1 MQLYFY
7 LHTHW
12 DREWYWNFG
21 SYRSELVEVIDRVCS
36 QLENGEISTFMLDG
50 QTSLLADAFE
60 IRPQLKERVKKLALA
75 GKITV
80 GPWFVLADQL
90 LVGGESLIRNLAL
103 GLAESKE
110 YGGATRVGYCP
121 DTFGHSYDL
130 PRILKGFGI
139 DNAVVWRGVPPLPE
153 GGNGPLF
160 NWRSA
165 DGSEV
170 LALQLNR
177 GYYQTGFHEGVDTP
191 ALANYLRKFADTGI
205 AAPGV
210 IEPIGA
216 VLVPVGGDHILPPQ
230 NFKRQLSAALE
241 LMGADYKGR
250 EITLAAFM
258 ESLTESATR
267 TRLEPIFMVQNEL
280 RDNRAAGINERAY
293 LLDGVLSSRLY
304 LKRDNR
310 LAEQRLVSV
319 AEPISALFWLQ
330 DFAPYPA
337 QELSHCW
344 RTLMLNHPHDSICGC
359 SVDEVHRE
367 MQVRTTSL
375 HAALTTILRKG
386 EESFAR
392 ANAAG
397 ENGNAHLRY
406 ALSNS
411 KLLDPANKKTTLAV
425 FNGSSVMHDQV
436 LEVEVAVP
444 LEELGELLPDG
455 AGAGLKAMQVKSVQN
470 SLEAFAGLGGVPV
483 FKNVARYSGYLPVS
497 QLQPFAL
504 NLFTPGALLPLPES
518 KASRSVAN
526 EIAIQNEFYHLK
538 YKLEDL
544 VVLVKGSGEK
554 YKLGHHF
561 IMRNDAGDTYTF
573 DPVVTQP
580 IKNAKLLEVKVGQTG
595 PLVSSLLA
603 TYEISI
609 PERVEQDGWLTRP
622 VGELTNVPDAPLIP
636 RFVPSKREIV
646 HKIECEILL
655 TAGSPIVKFK
665 TKFFNRSADFKL
677 EVVFNVSQMKTSYA
691 ENHFSV
697 VARPTGDK
705 SYVRIPHSRASAR
718 VGEELPPNRFPCQR
732 FVRNEK
738 EVFFNTGMTEY
749 GGSANKFIM
758 TIVRAVSILSRA
770 RMYSRGGGAGPH
782 IPTPEANCYG
792 LSISEYGWA
801 PLESA
806 SWLGLNK
813 VSKDPNSR
821 AYLLADL
828 YEGQGKMETFFLPGI
843 QEGPASLALCQPLLT
858 VGGKAGEIVVS
869 AVYKDGDDL
878 IVRLL
883 NTTGTTQKV
892 DLTLGFSVQSAH
904 ICDLS
909 LADNKELELLP
920 ANACGLN
927 LLPAVTFGAHELVT
941 VKIRAQGK

>member
-21 SYRSELVEVIDRVCS
+21 SYRSELVEVIDQVCS

-60 IRPQLKERVKKLALA
+60 IKPELKERVKKLALA

-90 LVGGESLIRNLAL
+90 LVGGESLIRNLAM

-110 YGGATRVGYCP
+110 YGGATSVGYCP

-191 ALANYLRKFADTGI
+191 TLANYLRKFADKSVP
-205 AAPGV
+205 APGV

-216 VLVPVGGDHILPPQ
+216 ALVPVGGDHILPPP
-230 NFKRQLSAALE
+230 NFKGQLSAALDM
-241 LMGADYKGR
+241 MGRDYKGS

-258 ESLTESATR
+258 KNLTESETR

-319 AEPISALFWLQ
+319 AEPLSALFWLQ
-330 DFAPYPA
+330 EFAPYPA

-367 MQVRTTSL
+367 MQVRTSSL

-386 EESFAR
+386 QESFAR

-397 ENGNAHLRY
+397 KNSGAHLRY
-406 ALSNS
+406 ALSDN
-411 KLLDPANKKTTLAV
+411 KLLDPVNKNPTLAV
-425 FNGSSVMHDQV
+425 FSGSNITHDQI
-436 LEVEVAVP
+436 LEVEVATET
-444 LEELGELLPDG
+444 EEEILQSGGIPSMPAL
-455 AGAGLKAMQVKSVQN
+455 QVTCKQN
-470 SLEAFAGLGGVPV
+470 SLEGFAALGGVPV
-483 FKNVARYSGYLPVS
+483 FKTVTRYSGYLPVS

-504 NLFTPGALLPLPES
+504 NLFAPGSLLPLPEA
-518 KASRSVAN
+518 KTSRSVAN
-526 EIAIQNEFYHLK
+526 ENAIQNEFYHLK

-544 VVLVKGSGEK
+544 VVLVKSTGDK

-573 DPVVTQP
+573 DPVVNQP
-580 IKNAKLLEVKVGQTG
+580 IKNAKLLDVKVGQTG

-622 VGELTNVPDAPLIP
+622 VGELTNAPDAPLIP

-646 HKIECEILL
+646 HKIECEIFL

-665 TKFFNRSADFKL
+665 TKFFNRSADYKL

-749 GGSANKFIM
+749 GCSANKFIM

-801 PLESA
+801 PLEA
-806 SWLGLNK
+806 ATWLGLK
-813 VSKDPNSR
+813 PVSNDADSR

-843 QEGPASLALCQPLLT
+843 QEGPATLSLSQPLLS
-858 VGGKAGEIVVS
+858 VGGKAGQIMVS
-869 AVYKDGDDL
+869 AIYREGEDL

-883 NTTGTTQKV
+883 NTTSRSQKV
-892 DLTLGFSVQSAH
+892 DLTLGFEAQSAH
-904 ICDLS
+904 ICDLA
-909 LADNKELELLP
+909 LADKKELELLP
-920 ANACGLN
+920 PNVCSPGQ
-927 LLPAVTFGAHELVT
+927 LPSVTFGAHELVT